1 MHNRVAFAPGIKLQT
16 LRRRRS
22 IALLLAAVWLSTACV
37 PREHDAGSVAR
48 LTMGE
53 PVFKE
58 YKGANIYLLRR
69 EDNTVTVFWGM
80 SPIEPSG
87 PEKIRCFI
95 QDRRDRTFR
104 GETRPFIDPCHSAWW
119 SRDGHFLG
127 YSSDPAGAPATGPD
141 LIRIP
146 AEVRDGRVVLDEAR
160 LRCLQTR
167 GCTE

>member
-1 MHNRVAFAPGIKLQT
+1 LLAP
-16 LRRRRS
+16 RRWRS
-22 IALLLAAVWLSTACV
+22 FALLLAAVWLSAACV

-48 LTMGE
+48 LTVDE

-58 YKGANIYLLRR
+58 YKGANIYLLRHA
-69 EDNTVTVFWGM
+69 DDSVTVFWGM
-80 SPIEPSG
+80 SPIEPER
-87 PEKIRCFI
+87 PEAIRCFI

-127 YSSDPAGAPATGPD
+127 YSSDPADGPSAGPD

-146 AEVRDGRVVLDEAR
+146 AEVRDGRVVVDEAQ

-167 GCTE
+167 GCAD